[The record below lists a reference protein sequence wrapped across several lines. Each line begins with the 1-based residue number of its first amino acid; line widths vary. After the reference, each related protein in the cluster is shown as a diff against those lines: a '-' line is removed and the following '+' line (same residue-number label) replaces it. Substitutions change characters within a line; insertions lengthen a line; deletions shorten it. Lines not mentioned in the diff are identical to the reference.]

1 MISTLINFRMRHVS
15 CIVFQIDKR
24 HDITFFVKKVY
35 QLIVNQLGV
44 RLIVQ
49 GTEIPGKPA
58 RLTGVVNKS
67 FAYIV
72 KGSSISSPILN
83 AVVGAVGP
91 TTTS

>member
-1 MISTLINFRMRHVS
+1 MRHVS

-24 HDITFFVKKVY
+24 HDITFFVKGLPINCKP
-35 QLIVNQLGV
+35 IG
-44 RLIVQ
+44 RPFDCPQ

-72 KGSSISSPILN
+72 KDHQFLRQY
-83 AVVGAVGP
+83 
-91 TTTS
+91 

>member
-1 MISTLINFRMRHVS
+1 MRHVS

-24 HDITFFVKKVY
+24 HDITFFRQKVY

-44 RLIVQ
+44 RLIVHKELKYQ
-49 GTEIPGKPA
+49 VKPA

>member
-24 HDITFFVKKVY
+24 HDITFFIKRFTNYCKP
-35 QLIVNQLGV
+35 IG
-44 RLIVQ
+44 RPFDCPQ

-72 KGSSISSPILN
+72 KGSSIFRQY
-83 AVVGAVGP
+83 
-91 TTTS
+91 

>member
-1 MISTLINFRMRHVS
+1 MRHVS

-24 HDITFFVKKVY
+24 HDITFFHQKVY
-35 QLIVNQLGV
+35 QLIAKPIG
-44 RLIVQ
+44 RPFDCPQ

>member
-1 MISTLINFRMRHVS
+1 MRHVS

-24 HDITFFVKKVY
+24 HDITFFVKRFTTNCKP
-35 QLIVNQLGV
+35 IG
-44 RLIVQ
+44 RPFDCPQ